1 MADAVDL
8 IVAEKTQIY
17 RDINTGRIPKR
28 VPIRAA
34 LTLEFAIQYAGYDLA
49 RTLWDTAKI
58 EAVYD
63 RVCSDFPSDLFPV
76 RAQRFPSF
84 YQILGART
92 FVMSSSGFIQHPEV
106 EGLSVDE
113 YDAFIDSPFDCIVEK
128 VLPRLYSELDA
139 PPVQRALVFAK
150 AMRARQDEME
160 NLARLKAKMEAKY
173 GYSKIPASESSA
185 MTLTPYD
192 FLADF
197 LRGFKGI
204 SSDIRRRP
212 EKVIAACEAVTP
224 LLIKKGTPP
233 VPDPVNGET
242 FIPLHM
248 APYMRE
254 KDFEK
259 FYWPTF
265 KKMVDALHEMG
276 QGIELFVEH
285 DWTRYLDYLLELPAN
300 TVMRFEYGDPK
311 VIKQKLGH
319 KHVLT
324 GFYPLI
330 LLQTGTKEQCL
341 DKARELLDILAPG
354 GRYIF
359 GCDKNPLTM
368 DEDGLVAENY
378 KAVLEFVR
386 LHGDY

>member
-1 MADAVDL
+1 
-8 IVAEKTQIY
+8 
-17 RDINTGRIPKR
+17 
-28 VPIRAA
+28 
-34 LTLEFAIQYAGYDLA
+34 
-49 RTLWDTAKI
+49 
-58 EAVYD
+58 
-63 RVCSDFPSDLFPV
+63 
-76 RAQRFPSF
+76 
-84 YQILGART
+84 
-92 FVMSSSGFIQHPEV
+92 MSSSGFMQHPDV
-106 EGLSVDE
+106 EGMSADD
-113 YDAFIDSPFDCIVEK
+113 YDAFIASPYDCLLETI
-128 VLPRLYSELDA
+128 LPRLYPELDA
-139 PPVQRALVFAK
+139 PPAQRALVFAK
-150 AMRARQDEME
+150 AMRAYQDETNTLVQM
-160 NLARLKAKMEAKY
+160 KAKMTAKY
-173 GYSKIPASESSA
+173 GYSTIPAGQSSA
-185 MTLTPYD
+185 MTEAPYD

-197 LRGFKGI
+197 LRGFRGI

-212 EKVIAACEAVTP
+212 EKVIAACVAGTP

-368 DEDGLVAENY
+368 EEDGLEAENY
-378 KAVLEFVR
+378 KAFLEFVR